1 MAYDKII
8 ELLDEVPQKIAQR
21 NKEAE
26 NRFFEL
32 ILLLLSRFSF
42 DDEGNVEQT
51 DANYARFNGMVDDI
65 EEALYDSGFS
75 DTIAYFQQSVDR
87 VKELI
92 EGEFNLSAESE
103 MLRDTLNAG
112 QVEVEGIAAED
123 IRSAS
128 RDISTEIAS
137 LIVFLI
143 VAGSSRSAIEDSLEE
158 LIVGNSSKLGVVSHN
173 TNTRFDSVFSAV
185 VRSYAYSIY
194 TLLGFNEFRYEGGLI
209 QDSRPFCVER
219 NGNTYTTEQV
229 KSWADLP
236 QWRGR
241 MPGTTKETI
250 FFYLGGY
257 RCRHWLVPIKNADQ
271 QNA

>member
-1 MAYDKII
+1 
-8 ELLDEVPQKIAQR
+8 
-21 NKEAE
+21 
-26 NRFFEL
+26 
-32 ILLLLSRFSF
+32 
-42 DDEGNVEQT
+42 
-51 DANYARFNGMVDDI
+51 MVDDI

-92 EGEFNLSAESE
+92 EGEFDLSAESE

-112 QVEVEGIAAED
+112 QVEVEGIASED

-128 RDISTEIAS
+128 RDISTDIAS

-257 RCRHWLVPIKNADQ
+257 RCRHWLVPIKNAEQ
-271 QNA
+271 QTPKPQ

>member
-1 MAYDKII
+1 M
-8 ELLDEVPQKIAQR
+8 
-21 NKEAE
+21 
-26 NRFFEL
+26 
-32 ILLLLSRFSF
+32 LSRFSF

-75 DTIAYFQQSVDR
+75 DTIAYFQQSVEQ
-87 VKELI
+87 VKGLI

-143 VAGSSRSAIEDSLEE
+143 VAGSSRSAIEDSL
-158 LIVGNSSKLGVVSHN
+158 
-173 TNTRFDSVFSAV
+173 
-185 VRSYAYSIY
+185 
-194 TLLGFNEFRYEGGLI
+194 
-209 QDSRPFCVER
+209 
-219 NGNTYTTEQV
+219 
-229 KSWADLP
+229 
-236 QWRGR
+236 
-241 MPGTTKETI
+241 
-250 FFYLGGY
+250 
-257 RCRHWLVPIKNADQ
+257 
-271 QNA
+271 